1 MRRFLNFTQGAAVL
15 ALIAAMTAYSLSMS
29 LSPGPVNIAIASS
42 GASHG
47 VRRTL
52 PFVSG
57 ATIGFTLLL
66 VAVGLSYGW
75 LTAGISSAM
84 MVLEL
89 LGAAFIAWMGL
100 QIASADAGA
109 GLEQREA
116 LSFTQGFLLQWM
128 NPKAWIA
135 CAAGAAM
142 FSEPASRTSF
152 ILFTAIYFV
161 ICYLS
166 LGAWAVLGHHMAF
179 FLTSRRRVQ
188 GFNWLMGGLLIASA
202 AWMALP
208 RIGGLLAGMGS

>member
-1 MRRFLNFTQGAAVL
+1 ML
-15 ALIAAMTAYSLSMS
+15 ALITAMTAYSLSMS

-42 GASHG
+42 GARNG

-66 VAVGLSYGW
+66 VAVGLSYEW
-75 LTAGISSAM
+75 LVQGMGPAM

-89 LGAAFIAWMGL
+89 LGAAFVVHMGWKIAK
-100 QIASADAGA
+100 AGA
-109 GLEQREA
+109 AGDTGDRPRTAPTFME
-116 LSFTQGFLLQWM
+116 GFLLQWM

-135 CAAGAAM
+135 CAAGAAL
-142 FSEPASRTSF
+142 FSQAASRSTF
-152 ILFTAIYFV
+152 GLFAAIYFT

-166 LGAWAVLGHHMAF
+166 LGAWAVLGQRMAI
-179 FLTSRRRVQ
+179 FLTNERRVRL
-188 GFNWLMGGLLIASA
+188 FNWAMGGLLIASG

-208 RIGGLLAGMGS
+208 RIAGMLGRFIG